1 MCTMATQYVRVSV
14 NRKPPVRKTHMTHI
28 AYIATTIGNLAQ
40 SIDVATTLV
49 VGKHSSI
56 YPHRKTTTIT
66 PESIYHTD
74 PFLEHTTITVTAPLD
89 SHDASDNACFHV
101 NPSYIESGLEHLS
114 RETSGSARDI
124 PIMVQGVDS
133 YMELA
138 TLNSDRHSQIIS
150 GWCQPTPVT
159 VDDTVV
165 HPVYKTTAGELGR
178 IWHRTRH
185 TFNFTY
191 GNDVNQPDG
200 TRHHVNVVDGDLMF
214 AANSGNT
221 TSITT
226 FRGDY
231 DSSVFPTAGLAI
243 PSQLCR
249 VADRLG
255 DDVVVELCA
264 GVDPDTGIMSRFIL
278 RADNG
283 VTVVARLND
292 NPIPLDVAALYR
304 EAVVSGDTDS
314 PTTTRFTVPTEALLA
329 ALDDTVG
336 RARRGK
342 GVTVYGDSG
351 SGELCMDVF
360 TIDLPRQHVA
370 SGSMRGVTFDSVGS
384 SSTFDCPSLSKA
396 LKQISSTMVQVT
408 LRGPGNVATFEEV
421 GGDSVFGVRDVSV

>member
-1 MCTMATQYVRVSV
+1 M
-14 NRKPPVRKTHMTHI
+14 

-40 SIDVATTLV
+40 SIDVATALV
-49 VGKHSSI
+49 MGKTSGS
-56 YPHRKTTTIT
+56 YPYRKTTTVT

-101 NPSYIESGLEHLS
+101 NPNYIESGLEYLS
-114 RETSGSARDI
+114 RETSGSARDT
-124 PIMVQGVDS
+124 PIMIQGDDQ

-138 TLNSDRHSQIIS
+138 VLNSDRHSQIIS
-150 GWCQPTPVT
+150 GWRPPTPVT

-185 TFNFTY
+185 TLSFTY
-191 GNDVNQPDG
+191 GNDINQPDG
-200 TRHHVNVVDGDLMF
+200 TRHHVDVVNGVLMF
-214 AANSGNT
+214 AANSGGV

-231 DSSVFPTAGLAI
+231 DSSVLPTSGLAI

-264 GVDPDTGIMSRFIL
+264 GIDPDTGIMSRFIL

-283 VTVVARLND
+283 VTVAARLND
-292 NPIPLDVAALYR
+292 KPVPLDVAELYR
-304 EAVVSGDTDS
+304 ETVGTENTDS
-314 PTTTRFTVPTEALLA
+314 STITRFTVPTDTLLA
-329 ALDDTVG
+329 AFDETVG

-342 GVTVYGDSG
+342 GVTVGGDSG

-360 TIDLPRQHVA
+360 TIDLPHQHVA
-370 SGSMRGVTFDSVGS
+370 SGSVRGVDFDSVGP
-384 SSTFDCPSLSKA
+384 SSTFDCPSLSKV
-396 LKQISSTMVQVT
+396 LKQISSTEVQVT
-408 LRGPGNVATFEEV
+408 LRGPGNIVTFKEV
-421 GGDSVFGVRDVSV
+421 GGDSVFGVRAATV

>member
-1 MCTMATQYVRVSV
+1 M
-14 NRKPPVRKTHMTHI
+14 

-40 SIDVATTLV
+40 SINVATALV
-49 VGKHSSI
+49 MGKTSGSHP
-56 YPHRKTTTIT
+56 YRKTTTIT
-66 PESIYHTD
+66 PESVHHTD

-89 SHDASDNACFHV
+89 THGASDNACFHV
-101 NPSYIESGLEHLS
+101 EPIYIESNLKYLTGG
-114 RETSGSARDI
+114 TSGSVRDT
-124 PIMVQGVDS
+124 PIMIQGDDWYV
-133 YMELA
+133 EIA
-138 TLNSDRHSQIIS
+138 VLNSDRHMRVIT
-150 GWCQPTPVT
+150 GRRPTTPVN

-185 TFNFTY
+185 TLSFTY
-191 GNDVNQPDG
+191 GNDINRPDG
-200 TRHHVNVVDGDLMF
+200 TRHHVGVVDGALMF
-214 AANSGNT
+214 AANSGNV

-231 DSSVFPTAGLAI
+231 DSSVLPTTGLAI

-255 DDVVVELCA
+255 NDVVVELCA
-264 GVDPDTGIMSRFIL
+264 GVDPDTGIMSRLIL

-283 VTVVARLND
+283 VTVAARLND
-292 NPIPLDVAALYR
+292 KPVPLDVAALYR
-304 EAVVSGDTDS
+304 EAVGSGDTDS
-314 PTTTRFTVPTEALLA
+314 STTTRFTAPTDALLA

-360 TIDLPRQHVA
+360 AVDLPHQHVA
-370 SGSMRGVTFDSVGS
+370 SGSVRGVAFDTVGS
-384 SSTFDCPSLSKA
+384 SSTFDCPSLFNV
-396 LKQISSTMVQVT
+396 LKQISSTTVQVT
-408 LRGPGNVATFEEV
+408 LRGPGNVATFKEV
-421 GGDSVFGVRDVSV
+421 GGDSVFGVRAATV

>member
-1 MCTMATQYVRVSV
+1 M
-14 NRKPPVRKTHMTHI
+14 

-49 VGKHSSI
+49 VGKQSRI
-56 YPHRKTTTIT
+56 YPYRKTTTVT
-66 PESIYHTD
+66 PESVYHTD

-89 SHDASDNACFHV
+89 THGASDNAYFHV
-101 NPSYIESGLEHLS
+101 DPGYIESGLEYLS
-114 RETSGSARDI
+114 RETSGSVNDT
-124 PIMVQGVDS
+124 PIMIQGDDC

-138 TLNSDRHSQIIS
+138 VVNSDAYSQIITRRRPS
-150 GWCQPTPVT
+150 TLVT

-185 TFNFTY
+185 TLSFTY

-200 TRHHVNVVDGDLMF
+200 TRHHVGVVDGNLMF
-214 AANSGNT
+214 AANSGNV

-231 DSSVFPTAGLAI
+231 DSSVLPTAGLAI

-264 GVDPDTGIMSRFIL
+264 GIDPDTGIMSRFIL
-278 RADNG
+278 CADNG
-283 VTVVARLND
+283 VTVAARLND
-292 NPIPLDVAALYR
+292 KPVPLDVAALYR
-304 EAVVSGDTDS
+304 EAVGTGDTDS
-314 PTTTRFTVPTEALLA
+314 SNTTRFTVPTDSLLA
-329 ALDDTVG
+329 AFDDTVG

-342 GVTVYGDSG
+342 GMTVYGDSG
-351 SGELCMDVF
+351 NGELCMDVF
-360 TIDLPRQHVA
+360 AIDLPHQHVA
-370 SGSMRGVTFDSVGS
+370 SGSVRGVEFDSVGP
-384 SSTFDCPSLSKA
+384 SSTFDCPSLSKV
-396 LKQISSTMVQVT
+396 LKQISSTTVQVT
-408 LRGPGNVATFEEV
+408 LRGPGNIAMFKEV
-421 GGDSVFGVRDVSV
+421 GGDSVFGVRAATV